1 MKFSK
6 LALAAAAAGSMAI
19 APVAANAQESS
30 EMGGGSDIVR
40 GAIVAAIAGIGMVI
54 LLATDDD
61 EDMPVSA

>member
-1 MKFSK
+1 
-6 LALAAAAAGSMAI
+6 MAI